1 MKPMRGFRGLQS
13 RLTLSYALVTTVA
26 SALALALL
34 FSVFAIL
41 LFNTDELPLAF
52 ARATA
57 LQANDVRESILN
69 ADSEA
74 ATRWLSDLERE
85 DDWSIIDQSGLQ
97 YGVNLGAQGDAVLTV
112 LASDGRVI
120 GSTHAVNAPGPAPI
134 EAELIARVRNGE
146 YSAEKLFASD
156 GTVMAAAAPMLDE
169 HTELIGIVVART
181 WRSPTS
187 PLAVWGIAAIS
198 SVLPALCLILPG
210 ALVIGLVFGYFTA
223 RGLTRRVRAVA
234 EASAAWSAGDF
245 SRTLPDRSADELGD
259 LARRLN
265 AMAAQLQTLVDTR
278 QALAVSEE
286 RNRLALELHDSVKQQ
301 AFAASAN
308 LAAARA
314 WLARDAGEADHRLA
328 EAEQLLDGL
337 RQELAALI
345 LDLRPPALDGRSL
358 PDALHAFAA
367 DWSRQTGLAVD
378 VQVVGDTRVG
388 PAVELALLRIVQESL
403 ANSLRHSGA
412 THVGVTLTL
421 ADPVTL
427 IIVDDGR
434 GFKPAEA
441 SQGIGLQSMRER
453 VTALGGTLDI
463 DSAPQSGT
471 RLSAQIPAQ
480 A

>member
-1 MKPMRGFRGLQS
+1 MTNPQPENCK
-13 RLTLSYALVTTVA
+13 
-26 SALALALL
+26 
-34 FSVFAIL
+34 
-41 LFNTDELPLAF
+41 
-52 ARATA
+52 
-57 LQANDVRESILN
+57 
-69 ADSEA
+69 
-74 ATRWLSDLERE
+74 
-85 DDWSIIDQSGLQ
+85 
-97 YGVNLGAQGDAVLTV
+97 
-112 LASDGRVI
+112 
-120 GSTHAVNAPGPAPI
+120 
-134 EAELIARVRNGE
+134 
-146 YSAEKLFASD
+146 
-156 GTVMAAAAPMLDE
+156 VMAETMRKMP
-169 HTELIGIVVART
+169 
-181 WRSPTS
+181 PTKN
-187 PLAVWGIAAIS
+187 IAAIS
-198 SVLPALCLILPG
+198 SVLPALCFILPG

-463 DSAPQSGT
+463 DSAAQSGT

>member
-1 MKPMRGFRGLQS
+1 MKPMRGFKSLQS
-13 RLTLSYALVTTVA
+13 RLTLNYALVTTVA
-26 SALALALL
+26 SALILALL
-34 FSVFAIL
+34 L
-41 LFNTDELPLAF
+41 LLIGLLIFRTDELPLAL
-52 ARATA
+52 ARGTA
-57 LQANDVRESILN
+57 AQANAVRERLLN
-69 ADSEA
+69 SDAGAVD
-74 ATRWLSDLERE
+74 RWLGDIERQDE
-85 DDWSIIDQSGLQ
+85 WLLISQPGIQ
-97 YGVNLGAQGDAVLTV
+97 YGVNLGAEGDAVLAV
-112 LASDGRVI
+112 YDVDGQPI
-120 GSTHAVNAPGPAPI
+120 GSTHAAHAPTPLAVEAILI
-134 EAELIARVRNGE
+134 ERVKSGE
-146 YSAEKLFASD
+146 TDVEQLFASD
-156 GTVMAAAAPMLDE
+156 GSVMVAAAPMLGSDGRV
-169 HTELIGIVVART
+169 LGIVVART
-181 WRSPTS
+181 WRSPENAWTY
-187 PLAVWGIAAIS
+187 WGIAFVS
-198 SVLPALCLILPG
+198 SIVPALCLVLPA
-210 ALVIGLVFGYFTA
+210 ALVVGLAFGYVTA
-223 RGLTRRVRAVA
+223 RGLTRRVKAVA
-234 EASAAWSAGDF
+234 DASAAWSAGDF
-245 SRTLPDRSADELGD
+245 SRTLSDRSTDELGD

-314 WLARDAGEADHRLA
+314 WLARDAGEADRRLA

-345 LDLRPPALDGRSL
+345 LDLRPPALEGRSL
-358 PDALHAFAA
+358 PDALQAFAA

-378 VQVVGDTRVG
+378 VQIVGDTPVV

-434 GFKPAEA
+434 GFKPSEA
-441 SQGIGLQSMRER
+441 PQGLGLQSMRER
-453 VTALGGTLDI
+453 VTAFGGTLDI